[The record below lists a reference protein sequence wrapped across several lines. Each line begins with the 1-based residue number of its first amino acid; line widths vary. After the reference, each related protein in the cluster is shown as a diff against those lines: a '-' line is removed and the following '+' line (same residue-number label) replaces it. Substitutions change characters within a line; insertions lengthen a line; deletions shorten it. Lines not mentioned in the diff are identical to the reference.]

1 MIKVIIEC
9 QFCGIGKETGEI
21 AVIDCEDEEIYI
33 QSKDGGF
40 VCKGCWEKFMS
51 FLHDDSKIV
60 LCGADECEPP
70 PEEPEEPDKNG

>member
-1 MIKVIIEC
+1 MVKVVIEC

-21 AVIDCEDEEIYI
+21 AVIDREGEEVCI
-33 QSKDGGF
+33 QSKDGSF
-40 VCKGCWEKFMS
+40 VCKECWEKFML

-70 PEEPEEPDKNG
+70 AEEPDKNG